1 MRGSDPDAAVY
12 WLAKMLEAGGG
23 PRFVARRLLI
33 CASEDVGDA
42 NPMALVMAESAF
54 KSAEVL
60 GMPEER
66 IILAQAAIYVACS
79 PKSNAS
85 YMAVNEAQAEVN
97 SGIERAVPLHL
108 RDASKDGKALGHG
121 KGYKYAHDFENH
133 YVKQE
138 YMPDPKIFY
147 RPTEQGFE
155 IEISKRLKRLRGEK

>member
-12 WLAKMLEAGGG
+12 WLAKMLEAGED
-23 PRFVARRLLI
+23 PRFVARRILI
-33 CASEDVGDA
+33 CASEDVGNA

-60 GMPEER
+60 GMPEAR

-97 SGIERAVPLHL
+97 SGVERAVPLHL

-121 KGYKYAHDFENH
+121 KGYKYPHDFENH